1 MTIPEP
7 LVNGT
12 GGAMLWGVLSVLVN
26 PCHFVTIPLLIGLI
40 EKAGACES
48 IRKAGWLSFVF
59 SVGMGAV
66 TLVAGVLLLLF
77 GRGLGC
83 SRWADVILALVII
96 CAGLNIMGILDFG
109 GHLHW
114 HRGTPS
120 PKAEPLRFLLLG
132 AIWGAAH
139 LGCNMAHFIPV
150 MGASLRLS
158 NRLLPQLLVSTAYAI
173 GQMGVLV
180 ACGCF
185 TERLHR
191 IRDWHHFKP
200 FGLPVRV
207 ICGVIVVLFGF
218 WTLLRDHEAHGEHH
232 HGGEPC
238 PACCP
243 HGE

>member
-83 SRWADVILALVII
+83 SRWADVILALVTKGTLFLYPVALILAYVFAI
-96 CAGLNIMGILDFG
+96 GINLSFTG
-109 GHLHW
+109 IPYVNMPAKNQTMFIGFYSSAANL
-114 HRGTPS
+114 
-120 PKAEPLRFLLLG
+120 AALLL
-132 AIWGAAH
+132 
-139 LGCNMAHFIPV
+139 
-150 MGASLRLS
+150 LS
-158 NRLLPQLLVSTAYAI
+158 
-173 GQMGVLV
+173 M
-180 ACGCF
+180 
-185 TERLHR
+185 
-191 IRDWHHFKP
+191 
-200 FGLPVRV
+200 
-207 ICGVIVVLFGF
+207 IV
-218 WTLLRDHEAHGEHH
+218 
-232 HGGEPC
+232 GG
-238 PACCP
+238 
-243 HGE
+243 